1 MIFHLLPGMDI
12 RLNLRFAGQMLC
24 IEIMALITW
33 DDSIKVGLWTIDTQH
48 ERWVGFINDLYEA
61 MLEGRGKTVLMRT
74 LSGVIDYSRTH
85 FADEEKLM
93 SAHGYPNYA
102 EHKAL
107 HDAFVVRVLD
117 MQRRAQAGEI
127 LISRDLLNHMKD
139 WLLNHIKV
147 TDQDYVPLLKSK
159 GVV

>member
-1 MIFHLLPGMDI
+1 
-12 RLNLRFAGQMLC
+12 
-24 IEIMALITW
+24 MALITW

-61 MLEGRGKTVLMRT
+61 MLEGKGDAVLRHT
-74 LSGVIDYSRTH
+74 LAGMVDYTRTH

-93 SAHGYPNYA
+93 STHGYSNYA

-107 HDAFVVRVLD
+107 HDAFVVRVHDL
-117 MQRRAQAGEI
+117 RRRVEVGEI
-127 LISRDLLNHMKD
+127 LLSREVLNYLKD